1 MKDELRIRLETV
13 HDSETISKII
23 DSAFFG
29 KPYSAGD
36 EASLV
41 VELRRAGD
49 LSLSLV
55 ADLDDVPVG
64 HIAFSPASPSEG
76 NGRWYALGPLAVS
89 PTYQRNGIGT
99 ALVSKGLEIIDAM
112 EADGCILTGDLRYY
126 SRFGFEHSPEN
137 TPVGEPSAF
146 FMIRLLRGHV
156 PNGPIHF
163 HDAFN
168 SKA

>member
-1 MKDELRIRLETV
+1 MKDKLRIRLETV
-13 HDSETISKII
+13 HDCETISKII

-36 EASLV
+36 EATLV
-41 VELRRAGD
+41 DELRRAGD

-55 ADLDDVPVG
+55 ADLDDVTVG
-64 HIAFSPASPSEG
+64 HIAFSPARPSEG
-76 NGRWYALGPLAVS
+76 IGRWFALGPLAVS

-99 ALVSKGLEIIDAM
+99 ALVSRGLDLIDSMQAN
-112 EADGCILTGDLRYY
+112 GCILTGDLRYY

-137 TPVGEPSAF
+137 TPVGEPAAY
-146 FMIRLLRGHV
+146 FMIRRFRGDV

-168 SKA
+168 SRA